1 MKLYGAAPQN
11 PHLTFHH
18 MDYTMVYMMKV
29 AIHEAKA
36 KLSALIK
43 ATLAGEQV
51 ILTKHGQPVAEI
63 KPFSAKKT
71 PAEKL
76 AIIEKIVQKA
86 KRKATKGVSA
96 AKADNFL
103 YDDDGLPS

>member
-1 MKLYGAAPQN
+1 ML
-11 PHLTFHH
+11 H
-18 MDYTMVYMMKV
+18 MMKV

-36 KLSALIK
+36 KLSALVRV
-43 ATLAGEQV
+43 ALAGEQV
-51 ILTKHGQPVAEI
+51 VLTRHGRPVAEI

-96 AKADNFL
+96 AEADNFL
-103 YDDDGLPS
+103 YDEDGLPS

>member
-1 MKLYGAAPQN
+1 MDDSKKFAWN
-11 PHLTFHH
+11 PCLVLPY
-18 MDYTMVYMMKV
+18 MDYTIVHMMKI

-43 ATLAGEQV
+43 AALAGEQV
-51 ILTKHGQPVAEI
+51 VLTEHGQPVAEI

-76 AIIEKIVQKA
+76 AIIEKIVRKA
-86 KRKATKGVSA
+86 RRKATKGVSA

>member
-1 MKLYGAAPQN
+1 MILPYVD
-11 PHLTFHH
+11 H
-18 MDYTMVYMMKV
+18 TMVHMMKV

-43 ATLAGEQV
+43 AALAGEQV
-51 ILTKHGQPVAEI
+51 VLTRHGRPVAEI

-96 AKADNFL
+96 AEADNFL